1 MYERLFESKE
11 KEKENLIVRS
21 SKHSND
27 KKTKSNT
34 TSSRHESKDR
44 DTSVIRDITT
54 SNIHGR
60 KRSITPKRTNSATVK
75 PRKTS
80 DRSFNIE
87 PLN

>member
-1 MYERLFESKE
+1 VYERLFESKE

-27 KKTKSNT
+27 KKNKSNT

-44 DTSVIRDITT
+44 DTSVIKDITT

>member
-1 MYERLFESKE
+1 MCTKGCLNQK
-11 KEKENLIVRS
+11 KKKILLLDPLNIQMT
-21 SKHSND
+21 

-44 DTSVIRDITT
+44 DTSVIKDITT